1 MANNIFTGLVSSD
14 WGTSGNWSLGSVP
27 TASDG
32 HIVVFNA
39 SSPNCTVNSTAR
51 FANNI
56 DFTGYTNTI
65 TMSNELTVSGNV
77 TLSSGMGIN
86 GSGRLTI
93 SLSSTLTSNGRT
105 WPNALRLSAQTT
117 LLGDI
122 SINGLFTVSTNMII
136 NGNYSINA
144 NGGATISGNFSQGAG
159 TNITLNILGGTWSGS
174 GQLGV
179 NTNIGGT
186 VAVSGSVTFG
196 NSKTLTKLSGASVT
210 TTGSTLTINSGAT
223 LDVDGIMWYNV
234 SIVSTTIIATIT
246 LNSNLNIYGLFYT
259 YITAAINGPGEI
271 NAYGGM
277 NMAYYFIYGTAVL
290 NMKGGTFIT
299 NTGPNQAVGLNI
311 KIDGNITI
319 DNFSFG
325 GNNGTGKKL
334 EWISGT
340 VTSTGTLTLVN
351 SVNLTLKTGS
361 NIVWTGVSTG
371 GYAPVMTL
379 EDDLYI
385 SGSLSGSYV
394 PSFSGSSYSIITWGG
409 VNYTVAGYGITRS
422 ANPAKIVFKSG
433 SVWQGVGYVNL
444 DIVFDGN
451 VTVSGTVNTG
461 GGNTIVQNP
470 GATVTTTGS
479 TLSISRATSCTINTP
494 TVTWNNFS
502 ISIATLNLLSDL
514 IVGETY
520 TKGGAN
526 NLTINGS
533 YSTICQGSIVNNL
546 SIIKGTGTPSIKV
559 YTAAGSYAWTS
570 SGSFVGGIVL
580 DIDPIGTITLSGVL
594 QFTGT
599 LTRNTTNGGT
609 FDAGTSTLRINGNST
624 INTNGSTATSPT
636 SASTTGINWYNFTVQ
651 PGILATLSSNLCVRG
666 TLTLSQAIIS
676 GSDIYVNGDL
686 TAATATS
693 YTSTNTTLILQGTG
707 TWSGNFPLGFN
718 ITFAS
723 TCNITVSGTVN
734 HYGIGGK
741 TIYAAPGAT
750 VNTTGS
756 TLRLLGS
763 GTNLHIINTASV
775 VWENVILFSYNP
787 STFKLESDLNV
798 GGDLITSY
806 WTGAGPIIYMN
817 GAGYNININGALTV
831 GSALYSGTLD
841 AGPTLKL
848 LTKVGTFT
856 WSGSPLI
863 QLPVIINPTGTLNV
877 SGTVTYG
884 GNLNTS
890 VLTYNNSN
898 GGSVGTTGSTLY
910 LSSSC
915 TLNTNGISWNN
926 VLLANSTV
934 NYALTSDFIT
944 KNLTS
949 GGGIQTFNT
958 NNGSIVKVLNGTL
971 TVGQNNGIEGNST
984 IVVEGTS
991 SWISATSANC
1001 QLRINLILRPNGGV
1015 ITVGNNGFPLS
1026 FNTKTITYD
1035 GSGGGSASATG
1046 STLNLNTSTILNTA
1060 GITWG
1065 TVNILNGTH
1074 TLNSLLTANTIGFG
1088 TVNNT
1093 VIFAGTAG
1101 WTVDTFTI
1109 SVTGGARLI
1118 QLKQGITYTIT
1129 TSATMIAQSSI
1140 IKLRFESAQTS
1151 GSKPLFNIQPGASQN
1166 ISHVY
1171 PYRIDSSGGQTVY
1184 SANATIDVATV
1195 NWTNVAPS
1203 RGNFLL
1209 LFY

>member
-1 MANNIFTGLVSSD
+1 MANNIFIGSVSND
-14 WGTSGNWSLGSVP
+14 WGTSGNWSLNSVP

-32 HIVVFNA
+32 NIVVFNA

-51 FANNI
+51 VANNI

-65 TMSNELTVSGNV
+65 TMSNGLTVSGNV

-86 GSGRLTI
+86 GSGGLI
-93 SLSSTLTSNGRT
+93 INANSTLTSNGKS
-105 WPNALRLSAQTT
+105 WPNSLTISPIGAGSPITCTLADTWTTGGSLACGGVGAITITGGNSMYVGGSLSMGNSMASSSNATIVMNGTGTWAGAGQVHTNLTVDT
-117 LLGDI
+117 LGT
-122 SINGLFTVSTNMII
+122 F
-136 NGNYSINA
+136 
-144 NGGATISGNFSQGAG
+144 TISGSVDYRSRTLKYISAG
-159 TNITLNILGGTWSGS
+159 STNT
-174 GQLGV
+174 
-179 NTNIGGT
+179 
-186 VAVSGSVTFG
+186 A
-196 NSKTLTKLSGASVT
+196 
-210 TTGSTLTINSGAT
+210 GSTLTVSLNAT
-223 LDVDGIMWYNV
+223 LD
-234 SIVSTTIIATIT
+234 IAGMPLYILTSSGGATVT
-246 LNSNLNIYGLFYT
+246 LANDVYVNGQLSLGGVT
-259 YITAAINGPGEI
+259 INGTYSI
-271 NAYGGM
+271 YAAGGFA
-277 NMAYYFIYGTAVL
+277 NNSGNIAKGTGAPTIV
-290 NMKGGTFIT
+290 MTGGTFT
-299 NTGPNQAVGLNI
+299 RSG
-311 KIDGNITI
+311 
-319 DNFSFG
+319 
-325 GNNGTGKKL
+325 
-334 EWISGT
+334 SGT
-340 VTSTGTLTLVN
+340 IQ
-351 SVNLTLKTGS
+351 VNLTF
-361 NIVWTGVSTG
+361 N
-371 GYAPVMTL
+371 
-379 EDDLYI
+379 
-385 SGSLSGSYV
+385 
-394 PSFSGSSYSIITWGG
+394 
-409 VNYTVAGYGITRS
+409 
-422 ANPAKIVFKSG
+422 
-433 SVWQGVGYVNL
+433 
-444 DIVFDGN
+444 GN
-451 VTVSGTVNTG
+451 VTVTGTLAFG
-461 GGNTIVQNP
+461 
-470 GATVTTTGS
+470 GATLKRLGGTITTTDSTLSVSGISTIDTTGISWYNVTTVAGS
-479 TLSISRATSCTINTP
+479 TL
-494 TVTWNNFS
+494 
-502 ISIATLNLLSDL
+502 
-514 IVGETY
+514 
-520 TKGGAN
+520 
-526 NLTINGS
+526 
-533 YSTICQGSIVNNL
+533 
-546 SIIKGTGTPSIKV
+546 
-559 YTAAGSYAWTS
+559 
-570 SGSFVGGIVL
+570 
-580 DIDPIGTITLSGVL
+580 TLSTQLSVL
-594 QFTGT
+594 
-599 LTRNTTNGGT
+599 
-609 FDAGTSTLRINGNST
+609 
-624 INTNGSTATSPT
+624 
-636 SASTTGINWYNFTVQ
+636 
-651 PGILATLSSNLCVRG
+651 G
-666 TLTLSQAIIS
+666 TLTLSQTIVN
-676 GSDIYVNGDL
+676 GSDIYINGNL
-686 TAATATS
+686 TAAGTTS

-750 VNTTGS
+750 VNTAGS

-863 QLPVIINPTGTLNV
+863 RLPMIINPTGTLNV

-910 LSSSC
+910 LLSSC

-1035 GSGGGSASATG
+1035 GSGGGSVSATG

-1184 SANATIDVATV
+1184 SANATIDAATV

>member
-1 MANNIFTGLVSSD
+1 MANNIFIGSVSND
-14 WGTSGNWSLGSVP
+14 WGTSGNWSLNSVP

-39 SSPNCTVNSTAR
+39 SSPNCTVNLTAR
-51 FANNI
+51 VANNI

-65 TMSNELTVSGNV
+65 TMSNGLTVSGNV

-86 GSGRLTI
+86 GSGGLTI
-93 SLSSTLTSNGRT
+93 NANSTLTSNGKS
-105 WPNALRLSAQTT
+105 WPNSLTISPIGAGSPVTCTLADTWTTGGSLACGGVGAITITGGNSMYVGGSLSMGNSMTASSNATIVMNGTGTWAGAGQVHTNLTVDT
-117 LLGDI
+117 LGT
-122 SINGLFTVSTNMII
+122 F
-136 NGNYSINA
+136 
-144 NGGATISGNFSQGAG
+144 TISGSVDYRSRTLKYISAG
-159 TNITLNILGGTWSGS
+159 STNT
-174 GQLGV
+174 
-179 NTNIGGT
+179 
-186 VAVSGSVTFG
+186 A
-196 NSKTLTKLSGASVT
+196 
-210 TTGSTLTINSGAT
+210 GSTLTVSLNAT
-223 LDVDGIMWYNV
+223 LDIAGMPLYILTSSGGATVTLANDVYVNGQLSLGGVTINGTYSIYAAGGFTNSGGDVAKGTGNPTIVMTGGNFTRSGVGTVRINLTFNGNV
-234 SIVSTTIIATIT
+234 TIIGTLAFSTSTLKRLSGTITTAGSTLYISGNCSIDTIGITWDTAYLGTGLHTITFLSDFTASGNVFSTANGNVFNGATVYLGGSFSTNIQYTGTSNIVLNGTGTVSGVIGCSVEINTLGTIT
-246 LNSNLNIYGLFYT
+246 LGASVGMSGGKTLKYTNGNVLAVPGSVFTTYLNGTSPLVFDNCSTIPFVNFSQQGYIQLLSNINVSGNYQVTNYIVANGLYTINI
-259 YITAAINGPGEI
+259 
-271 NAYGGM
+271 GGS
-277 NMAYYFIYGTAVL
+277 FSL
-290 NMKGGTFIT
+290 
-299 NTGPNQAVGLNI
+299 PAVGAL
-311 KIDGNITI
+311 
-319 DNFSFG
+319 
-325 GNNGTGKKL
+325 
-334 EWISGT
+334 SGT
-340 VTSTGTLTLVN
+340 VT
-351 SVNLTLKTGS
+351 
-361 NIVWTGVSTG
+361 
-371 GYAPVMTL
+371 
-379 EDDLYI
+379 
-385 SGSLSGSYV
+385 
-394 PSFSGSSYSIITWGG
+394 
-409 VNYTVAGYGITRS
+409 
-422 ANPAKIVFKSG
+422 
-433 SVWQGVGYVNL
+433 
-444 DIVFDGN
+444 
-451 VTVSGTVNTG
+451 
-461 GGNTIVQNP
+461 
-470 GATVTTTGS
+470 
-479 TLSISRATSCTINTP
+479 
-494 TVTWNNFS
+494 
-502 ISIATLNLLSDL
+502 IAL
-514 IVGETY
+514 I
-520 TKGGAN
+520 
-526 NLTINGS
+526 
-533 YSTICQGSIVNNL
+533 
-546 SIIKGTGTPSIKV
+546 
-559 YTAAGSYAWTS
+559 
-570 SGSFVGGIVL
+570 
-580 DIDPIGTITLSGVL
+580 
-594 QFTGT
+594 
-599 LTRNTTNGGT
+599 
-609 FDAGTSTLRINGNST
+609 
-624 INTNGSTATSPT
+624 
-636 SASTTGINWYNFTVQ
+636 
-651 PGILATLSSNLCVRG
+651 
-666 TLTLSQAIIS
+666 
-676 GSDIYVNGDL
+676 
-686 TAATATS
+686 
-693 YTSTNTTLILQGTG
+693 
-707 TWSGNFPLGFN
+707 
-718 ITFAS
+718 
-723 TCNITVSGTVN
+723 
-734 HYGIGGK
+734 
-741 TIYAAPGAT
+741 
-750 VNTTGS
+750 
-756 TLRLLGS
+756 GS
-763 GTNLHIINTASV
+763 GT
-775 VWENVILFSYNP
+775 FS
-787 STFKLESDLNV
+787 
-798 GGDLITSY
+798 G
-806 WTGAGPIIYMN
+806 
-817 GAGYNININGALTV
+817 GALATN
-831 GSALYSGTLD
+831 L
-841 AGPTLKL
+841 
-848 LTKVGTFT
+848 
-856 WSGSPLI
+856 
-863 QLPVIINPTGTLNV
+863 IINPTGALNV

-884 GNLNTS
+884 GNLNTR

-1140 IKLRFESAQTS
+1140 IRLRFESAQTS

-1184 SANATIDVATV
+1184 SANATIDAATV